1 MSEYRGGWP
10 EYCWEFVV
18 KSQKEVISSTTDCHP
33 MMDRDQLLEDYEQLQ
48 TAFQD
53 LLDQARINQQIMQRH
68 QAFDIRLL
76 DADDFP
82 DLLDILLNGMLEAF
96 DLQSIN
102 LFLYDTKHDIRHIL
116 TQLKMPDQIPRLH
129 FLDYREQFGPEL
141 AALRKPA
148 LAPYHEAQHRCFFP
162 LETPASVAI
171 LPLLRHHEPIGFL
184 ALGSAVTTRFSPN
197 LATDFI
203 ERQASFIAI
212 CIENVIN
219 NERLKQ
225 VGLTDPLTGV
235 SNRRYIEQRLLGE
248 ISQAQRQQSELS
260 CLYID
265 IDFFKKINDSVG
277 HQVGDEVLCEV
288 SNRIKQ
294 HLRINDALGRF
305 GGEEFVVLLLQ
316 TCHDA
321 ALQIAERIRNG
332 IASEPIAYKGA
343 SASRSGRLNTSVS
356 IGVASVAPSSRDA
369 APALM
374 HQLIAQADKALYQA
388 KQNGR
393 NRVVSDVKLKG

>member
-1 MSEYRGGWP
+1 
-10 EYCWEFVV
+10 
-18 KSQKEVISSTTDCHP
+18 
-33 MMDRDQLLEDYEQLQ
+33 MMDRDHLLEDHAQLQ
-48 TAFQD
+48 AAFQD
-53 LLDQARINQQIMQRH
+53 LLEQARINQQIMQRH

-76 DADDFP
+76 DADGFP

-96 DLQSIN
+96 DLQAIN
-102 LFLYDTKHDIRHIL
+102 LFLYDVKHDIRHIL
-116 TQLKMPDQIPRLH
+116 TQLKVHPEQISRLH
-129 FLDYREQFGPEL
+129 FLDYVEQFGPEYT
-141 AALRKPA
+141 ALRKPA
-148 LAPYHEAQHRCFFP
+148 LSVYQAEQHQCFFP
-162 LETPASVAI
+162 GETPASVAI

-184 ALGSAVTTRFSPN
+184 TLGSAVNTRFSAH

-248 ISQAQRQQSELS
+248 LSQAQRQQSELS

-277 HQVGDEVLCEV
+277 HQAGDEVLCEV
-288 SNRIKQ
+288 ANRIKQ
-294 HLRINDALGRF
+294 HLRINDALARF
-305 GGEEFVVLLLQ
+305 GGEEFVVLLMQ
-316 TCHDA
+316 TGHAA
-321 ALQIAERIRNG
+321 ALQIAERIRNS
-332 IASEPIAYKGA
+332 IASEPIAYKGPN
-343 SASRSGRLNTSVS
+343 RSNGGKLKSSVS
-356 IGVASVAPSSRDA
+356 IGVASVAPSARDA

-374 HQLIAQADKALYQA
+374 HQLIAQSDKALYQA

-393 NRVVSDVKLKG
+393 NRVVSDMQLK

>member
-1 MSEYRGGWP
+1 
-10 EYCWEFVV
+10 
-18 KSQKEVISSTTDCHP
+18 
-33 MMDRDQLLEDYEQLQ
+33 MMDRDQLLEDHEQLQ
-48 TAFQD
+48 AAFQD
-53 LLDQARINQQIMQRH
+53 LLEQARINQQIMQRH

-76 DADDFP
+76 DADGFP

-116 TQLKMPDQIPRLH
+116 TQLKVHPEQIPRLH
-129 FLDYREQFGPEL
+129 FLAYIDHFSAEYT
-141 AALRKPA
+141 ALRKPA
-148 LAPYHEAQHRCFFP
+148 LAAYEAGRHQCFFP
-162 LETPASVAI
+162 GETPASIAI

-184 ALGSAVTTRFSPN
+184 TLGSAVKTRFSAH

-248 ISQAQRQQSELS
+248 LNQAQRQQSELS

-277 HQVGDEVLCEV
+277 HQAGDEVLCEV
-288 SNRIKQ
+288 ANRIKQ
-294 HLRINDALGRF
+294 HLRINDALARF
-305 GGEEFVVLLLQ
+305 GGEEFVVLLMQ
-316 TCHDA
+316 TGHAA
-321 ALQIAERIRNG
+321 ALHIAERIRNS
-332 IASEPIAYKGA
+332 IASAPIAYRNAAKPG
-343 SASRSGRLNTSVS
+343 GGKLNSSVS
-356 IGVASVAPSSRDA
+356 IGVASVAPSARDA

-374 HQLIAQADKALYQA
+374 HRLIAQSDKALYQA
-388 KQNGR
+388 KQTGR
-393 NRVVSDVKLKG
+393 NRVVSDMQLSS

>member
-1 MSEYRGGWP
+1 
-10 EYCWEFVV
+10 
-18 KSQKEVISSTTDCHP
+18 
-33 MMDRDQLLEDYEQLQ
+33 MDHQQLLENHKLLQ
-48 TAFQD
+48 SDFHEF
-53 LLDQARINQQIMQRH
+53 LEQARINQKIMQRH
-68 QAFDIRLL
+68 QAYDMRLL

-82 DLLDILLNGMLEAF
+82 DLLDILLNGMPEAF
-96 DLQSIN
+96 DLQAVN
-102 LFLYDTKHDIRHIL
+102 LFLNDTKHDIRHIVAHM
-116 TQLKMPDQIPRLH
+116 KMLPKQTPNLH
-129 FLDYREQFGPEL
+129 FLDDNEQFGADY

-148 LAPYHEAQHRCFFP
+148 LSPYQAQHTCFFP
-162 LETPASVAI
+162 DAMPAPASVAI

-184 ALGSAVTTRFSPN
+184 ALGSATATRFSPH

-248 ISQAQRQQSELS
+248 IHQAQRSQSELS

-277 HQVGDEVLCEV
+277 HQAGDEVLREV
-288 SNRIKQ
+288 ANRIKHQ
-294 HLRINDALGRF
+294 LRINDALARF
-305 GGEEFVVLLLQ
+305 GGEEFIVLLMQ
-316 TCHDA
+316 TGHDA

-332 IASEPIAYKGA
+332 ISSNPINYKG
-343 SASRSGRLNTSVS
+343 SSESKGGRLNSTVS
-356 IGVASVAPSSRDA
+356 IGVASIAPSVRDA
-369 APALM
+369 TPALM

-388 KQNGR
+388 KAGGR
-393 NRVVSDVKLKG
+393 NRVVSDMHL